1 MDKKDTVDPSSA
13 AVAPK
18 DAVDA
23 KNVRPNATR
32 SDENREDVIGKEKI
46 AKERDPDSTKQRV
59 GQLERPARICGCACQ
74 IDCNCNCT
82 CACRDHCK
90 CSKDSCQGKCGDKL
104 SRNLVVSIDG
114 TSNQFGVYNTNVV
127 ELHSRID
134 PKNQSKYYNCG
145 IGTYV
150 PDEAKA
156 TFKYVGQ
163 WIDNTIDLAIARNFK
178 NIILEAYKWLSTTYQ
193 PGDKIFIFGFSRGAH
208 QARTLAAMIE
218 KVGLVDTG
226 NESMIPFAYE
236 IYLERHKGKV
246 LQDEKKEEEEKEGA
260 EGEEK
265 EEGEQE
271 QEEQEETEEEDQEQA
286 TFAGGRAKKAEHI
299 ARNFKNTFSREVR
312 IHFAGLW
319 DTVSSV
325 GLVRGKPLPLTSSAQ
340 HICIFR
346 HALALDERRV
356 KFLPEY
362 VDGGGSAQQSDPKFT
377 SFDVKEVWFP
387 GTHSD
392 IGGGIKKNGNLNLST
407 VPLMWMENEATL
419 AGLRLLPRKS
429 GGAWETRDLRKKDI
443 HKSLK
448 GVWWPLEY
456 LPLSRLSFKT
466 PHKVTRTPHRGAGRI
481 IAPGQRVHIS
491 VAFKKDYH
499 PRATFLEPDGIEWDS
514 FVGKNVETTDFD
526 WVDRLG
532 NKVEKE
538 LFDSSFMIQAVESL
552 RVLWDTQHTTS
563 GNKSK
568 ADETK
573 ETYLIQRLAFMALS
587 GHLAVTYLSMLEQNS
602 SKKDNSS
609 MQDNLSKEKPSNDT
623 EVSNVVDVFQKL
635 RKQRV
640 TFDADLAALLE
651 HKAGL
656 LIAGGNIQEGLV
668 ESREAQTIR
677 LDIARRA
684 KASPRAIDVLDTS
697 HRAGVDR

>member
-13 AVAPK
+13 AVASK
-18 DAVDA
+18 NAVDA
-23 KNVRPNATR
+23 KNVRPNATK
-32 SDENREDVIGKEKI
+32 SDENREDVAGKEKI

-82 CACRDHCK
+82 CACSDHCK
-90 CSKDSCQGKCGDKL
+90 CSKKCEGKCGDKL

-156 TFKYVGQ
+156 TFEYVGQ

-226 NESMIPFAYE
+226 NESMIP
-236 IYLERHKGKV
+236 LC
-246 LQDEKKEEEEKEGA
+246 
-260 EGEEK
+260 
-265 EEGEQE
+265 EQP
-271 QEEQEETEEEDQEQA
+271 TS
-286 TFAGGRAKKAEHI
+286 AGGRAKKAEQI
-299 ARNFKNTFSREVR
+299 ARNFKSTFSREVR

-325 GLVRGKPLPLTSSAQ
+325 GLVRGKPPPLTSSAQ

-362 VDGGGSAQQSDPKFT
+362 VDGGGSAQQSDPKFA

-387 GTHSD
+387 STHSD

-466 PHKVTRTPHRGAGRI
+466 PHKVTR
-481 IAPGQRVHIS
+481 
-491 VAFKKDYH
+491 
-499 PRATFLEPDGIEWDS
+499 
-514 FVGKNVETTDFD
+514 
-526 WVDRLG
+526 
-532 NKVEKE
+532 
-538 LFDSSFMIQAVESL
+538 
-552 RVLWDTQHTTS
+552 
-563 GNKSK
+563 
-568 ADETK
+568 
-573 ETYLIQRLAFMALS
+573 
-587 GHLAVTYLSMLEQNS
+587 
-602 SKKDNSS
+602 
-609 MQDNLSKEKPSNDT
+609 
-623 EVSNVVDVFQKL
+623 
-635 RKQRV
+635 
-640 TFDADLAALLE
+640 
-651 HKAGL
+651 
-656 LIAGGNIQEGLV
+656 
-668 ESREAQTIR
+668 
-677 LDIARRA
+677 
-684 KASPRAIDVLDTS
+684 
-697 HRAGVDR
+697 